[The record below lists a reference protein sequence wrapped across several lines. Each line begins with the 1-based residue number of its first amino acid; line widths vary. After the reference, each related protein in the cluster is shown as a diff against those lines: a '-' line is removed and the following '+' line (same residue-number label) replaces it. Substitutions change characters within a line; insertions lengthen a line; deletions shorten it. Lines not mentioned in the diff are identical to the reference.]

1 MLHCGRY
8 ERIGIRHRAS
18 QSLYLSGLIDTVN
31 NRDPRYRKIQVALY
45 SFIIQD
51 VLERYELATTPKTAG
66 SKRPAAK
73 EPPSS
78 HPPKRR
84 KTSPDSTV
92 SENPSEDSDSYDK
105 VTATFISVW
114 VRLFI

>member
-18 QSLYLSGLIDTVN
+18 QTLYLSGLIDTVN

-51 VLERYELATTPKTAG
+51 VLERYELATAPVKTAG

-73 EPPSS
+73 ESPSA
-78 HPPKRR
+78 HIPKRR
-84 KTSPDSTV
+84 KASPDSTA
-92 SENPSEDSDSYDK
+92 SEISPEGLDSNSYNK
-105 VTATFISVW
+105 VTPTFIPV
-114 VRLFI
+114 